1 MFARN
6 QESQKGL
13 AREDLEIFGG
23 VVSMSNI
30 KVERL
35 EDRSWY
41 IQHQKTGSSSFLL
54 GRPRQLHT
62 SNAIN
67 EYLGTYTTHS
77 IGYFGALE

>member
-6 QESQKGL
+6 QESKRL

-62 SNAIN
+62 SDAIN

-77 IGYFGALE
+77 IGYFCALE